1 MNTQEIET
9 QTLFE
14 RKKIK
19 SRFKQDLDL
28 LV

>member
-19 SRFKQDLDL
+19 SRFKEDLDL
-28 LV
+28 FV

>member
-19 SRFKQDLDL
+19 SRFKEDLDL